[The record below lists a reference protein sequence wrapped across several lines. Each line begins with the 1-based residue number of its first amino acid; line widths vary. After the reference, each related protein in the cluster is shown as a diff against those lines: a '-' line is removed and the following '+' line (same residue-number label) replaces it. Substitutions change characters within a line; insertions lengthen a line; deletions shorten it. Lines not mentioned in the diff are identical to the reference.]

1 MGIVIVMEAIFDMKT
16 IHLIVYGHVQGVG
29 FRYFAQTSA
38 LSEKVT
44 GWVKNKED
52 GTVEAVAQGTEN
64 QLESFVHTLRSGN
77 RYARVE
83 EIKVREADQ
92 NQAYADFK
100 IIR

>member
-1 MGIVIVMEAIFDMKT
+1 MKT

-29 FRYFAQTSA
+29 FRYFAQNSA

-64 QLESFVHTLRSGN
+64 QLESFVRSLRSGN

-83 EIKVREADQ
+83 EIKVSEADQ
-92 NQAYADFK
+92 EQTYTGFK

>member
-1 MGIVIVMEAIFDMKT
+1 MKT
-16 IHLIVYGHVQGVG
+16 IHIIVYGHVQGVG

-64 QLESFVHTLRSGN
+64 QLESFVDTLRSGN